1 MLPPGKQR
9 IAPCSPLLATSFSR
23 IVLTHFISLTE
34 ERFDQRVK
42 IMAFHTK
49 NTMSSIGRALSGTT
63 ASVDIPKPGN
73 YSFWAGKES
82 FAAVAAKSLPANGQR
97 AGLPTPPNSI
107 SPNLPPQTYNRHGST
122 APPTPPAQA
131 LVDSDIDLQDAV
143 EHAKA
148 QDQPQRGLALSPD
161 NGNLASL
168 DTTGAI
174 TPALLA
180 KHHLPDILLNHG
192 PLAIRHVMGYLTTC
206 VPGFSGIPP
215 AKARRLVVGALEGR
229 GSGGEGGGLLGDVE
243 FEKVGWGR
251 WDARRRGQ
259 PSQHDRGVR
268 RSSPT
273 AVRHQRPPVRSP
285 SPYAQTGL
293 RIPRNPRPTSRNRH
307 TLAPSR
313 TPLTHES
320 LRSLDHDTNM
330 LDPETEADKM
340 SLDEGSCSSSDAEDS
355 PILEDDLGEVTDEE
369 DWASIGAAA
378 LRAGSYPS
386 GGGGKIYSVSTHP
399 SRYNKSYGP
408 GAPVKRALATSVPLS
423 KGHGYL
429 GSHRRPSRPG
439 HNAPQQQQAS
449 KEFKMGGGHF
459 SLDGIGS
466 DSQEREAIEAL
477 VRLSNV

>member
-1 MLPPGKQR
+1 
-9 IAPCSPLLATSFSR
+9 
-23 IVLTHFISLTE
+23 
-34 ERFDQRVK
+34 
-42 IMAFHTK
+42 MALNTK
-49 NTMSSIGRALSGTT
+49 NTMSSIGMALSGTT

-73 YSFWAGKES
+73 HAFWAGKET
-82 FAAVAAKSLPANGQR
+82 FAAVAAKSPTTNTQR
-97 AGLPTPPNSI
+97 PGLPTPPNSI
-107 SPNLPPQTYNRHGST
+107 SPNLPPQPYNRRGTT
-122 APPTPPAQA
+122 ASHTPPAQA

-143 EHAKA
+143 DHAKA

-161 NGNLASL
+161 SGDLASL

-180 KHHLPDILLNHG
+180 KHHLPEILLNHG
-192 PLAIRHVMGYLTTC
+192 PLAIRHIMGYLTTC

-259 PSQHDRGVR
+259 PSKHDRGIR

-273 AVRHQRPPVRSP
+273 AIRHQRPSVRSP

-293 RIPRNPRPTSRNRH
+293 RIPRNSGQTSRNRH

-340 SLDEGSCSSSDAEDS
+340 SLDEGLCSSSEAEDS
-355 PILEDDLGEVTDEE
+355 PMLEDDLGEVTDEE

-378 LRAGSYPS
+378 LRAGSFPS
-386 GGGGKIYSVSTHP
+386 GGGGKIYSVSSHT
-399 SRYNKSYGP
+399 SRYNRSYGP

-423 KGHGYL
+423 RALGYP
-429 GSHRRPSRPG
+429 GSHRRPSQPE
-439 HNAPQQQQAS
+439 HKVPQQQQPS
-449 KEFKMGGGHF
+449 KDFNMGGGHF
-459 SLDGIGS
+459 SLEGIGS
-466 DSQEREAIEAL
+466 DSQEREAIAAL
-477 VRLSNV
+477 VSLSNV